1 MTAEAVAGNFE
12 SKVIRK
18 LQWRLIPLLFLL
30 YVVSFIDRVNIGFAA
45 LTMNKDLRISS
56 EQFGL
61 VAGVFFFGYILSGIP
76 SNLML
81 HKIGARVWIPAIL
94 VIWGFLALM
103 TGLAHSVQQL
113 YLMRFLLGVA
123 EGGYF
128 PGVVLYLTYW
138 FRQREQAQCIAMFL
152 TGIPASNIIGAP
164 LSGWILGHVHWMSWP
179 SWRWLLI
186 LEAAPALVLGIA
198 TYFVL
203 PSRPAEAKFL
213 DGEER
218 DWVQAELQREESKKR
233 EAKLIGTLQALRI
246 LRVWHVGII
255 VFATNC
261 AMYMLTFWMPQLVKS
276 FSGRLSNTAIGFLVM
291 IPYLAGLAGMVLVS
305 RSSDRHLER
314 KFHAAI
320 PAACAGTAMALLGAP
335 HSLAITIALLSVA
348 VAGIC
353 SVYGP
358 AFSLPS
364 ELLAGSAVAAGLGL
378 ASSISNAG
386 GFVGPYAAGWISQ
399 RTGSLY
405 GGLAAAGISLFVSAT
420 LALLLPA
427 RGQGNQVTFKS

>member
-113 YLMRFLLGVA
+113 YMMRFLLGVA

-246 LRVWHVGII
+246 LRVWHAGII

-320 PAACAGTAMALLGAP
+320 PAACAGTAMVLLGAP
-335 HSLAITIALLSVA
+335 HSLAITIALLAVA

-378 ASSISNAG
+378 ASSISNAA

>member
-1 MTAEAVAGNFE
+1 
-12 SKVIRK
+12 
-18 LQWRLIPLLFLL
+18 
-30 YVVSFIDRVNIGFAA
+30 
-45 LTMNKDLRISS
+45 
-56 EQFGL
+56 
-61 VAGVFFFGYILSGIP
+61 
-76 SNLML
+76 
-81 HKIGARVWIPAIL
+81 
-94 VIWGFLALM
+94 
-103 TGLAHSVQQL
+103 
-113 YLMRFLLGVA
+113 
-123 EGGYF
+123 
-128 PGVVLYLTYW
+128 
-138 FRQREQAQCIAMFL
+138 
-152 TGIPASNIIGAP
+152 
-164 LSGWILGHVHWMSWP
+164 MSWP

-335 HSLAITIALLSVA
+335 HSLAITIALLAVA

-378 ASSISNAG
+378 ASSISNAA
-386 GFVGPYAAGWISQ
+386 GFVGPMQRAGSAKEREACTAGWRPPASPYLCPKPWRCSCPQ
-399 RTGSLY
+399 
-405 GGLAAAGISLFVSAT
+405 GGMGT
-420 LALLLPA
+420 
-427 RGQGNQVTFKS
+427 K

>member
-12 SKVIRK
+12 SRVIRK

-305 RSSDRHLER
+305 RSSDWHLER

-335 HSLAITIALLSVA
+335 HSLAITIALLAVA

-378 ASSISNAG
+378 ASSISNAA

>member
-45 LTMNKDLRISS
+45 LSMNKDLRISS

-291 IPYLAGLAGMVLVS
+291 IPYLAGLAGMVLCREAQTGIWNGSFMRPFPQHARELRWLCWVRGTRW
-305 RSSDRHLER
+305 RS
-314 KFHAAI
+314 
-320 PAACAGTAMALLGAP
+320 P
-335 HSLAITIALLSVA
+335 IALLAVA

-353 SVYGP
+353 SVYGL

-364 ELLAGSAVAAGLGL
+364 ESLAGSAVAAGLGL
-378 ASSISNAG
+378 ASSISNAA

>member
-1 MTAEAVAGNFE
+1 MTAEAVTGNFE

-198 TYFVL
+198 TYIVL

-335 HSLAITIALLSVA
+335 HSLAITIALLAVA

-378 ASSISNAG
+378 ASSISNAA

>member
-1 MTAEAVAGNFE
+1 MVAGNFE
-12 SKVIRK
+12 TKVIRK
-18 LQWRLIPLLFLL
+18 LRWRLIPLLFLL

-203 PSRPAEAKFL
+203 PSRPAEGKFL
-213 DGEER
+213 DAEER
-218 DWVQAELQREESKKR
+218 DWVQAELRREESKKR
-233 EAKLIGTLQALRI
+233 EAKAIGTLQALRI

-255 VFATNC
+255 VFGTNC
-261 AMYMLTFWMPQLVKS
+261 GMYMLTFWMPQLVKS
-276 FSGRLSNTAIGFLVM
+276 FSARLSNTAIGFLVM

-305 RSSDRHLER
+305 RSSDRRLER

-320 PAACAGTAMALLGAP
+320 PAVCAGTAMALLGAP
-335 HSLAITIALLSVA
+335 HALAITIALLAVA

-378 ASSISNAG
+378 TSSISNSAG
-386 GFVGPYAAGWISQ
+386 LVGPYAAGWISQ

-427 RGQGNQVTFKS
+427 RGQGNRVSFES

>member
-1 MTAEAVAGNFE
+1 MTAEAPAKNLE
-12 SKVIRK
+12 SKIIRK
-18 LQWRLIPLLFLL
+18 LQWRLIPFLFLL
-30 YVVSFIDRVNIGFAA
+30 YVISFIDRVNIGFAA
-45 LTMNKDLRISS
+45 LTMNKDLGISS
-56 EQFGL
+56 EQYGL

-81 HKIGARVWIPAIL
+81 HKFGARLWIAAIL
-94 VIWGFLALM
+94 VLWGLLALT
-103 TGLAHSVQQL
+103 TGLARSVQQL

-138 FRQREQAQCIAMFL
+138 FRQREQAQCIALFL

-164 LSGWILGHVHWMSWP
+164 LSGWILGQVHWMHWP

-186 LEAAPALVLGIA
+186 LEAAPALVLGIV

-203 PSRPAEAKFL
+203 PSRPAEARFL

-218 DWVQAELQREESKKR
+218 DWVQEELRREESKKR
-233 EAKLIGTLQALRI
+233 GAKAIGTLQALRI

-261 AMYMLTFWMPQLVKS
+261 GVYMLTFWMPQLVKS
-276 FSGRLSNTAIGFLVM
+276 FSARLSNTAIGFLVM

-314 KFHAAI
+314 KFHIAI
-320 PAACAGTAMALLGAP
+320 PAVCAGTAMALLGSP
-335 HSLAITIALLSVA
+335 HALAITIALLAVA
-348 VAGIC
+348 VAGMC

-378 ASSISNAG
+378 ASSISNSA

-405 GGLAAAGISLFVSAT
+405 GGLAAAGISLFVSAA
-420 LALLLPA
+420 LALLLP
-427 RGQGNQVTFKS
+427 RRQENQVTPKS